1 MMRLCI
7 SIGFSDDRRF
17 SLGKVRICVNTKR
30 RQVEAEKGRSLG
42 VAVSF
47 FPLYVVLALC
57 CVCMRV
63 SNILCD
69 GESSLY
75 KRRYR
80 PGIVCMFFRSHITH
94 HTPPRR
100 ICAHRAHTSSAAPPP
115 LRIIQKYFYFYCNC
129 TYTNTLYV
137 HNNYCIPIYCAR
149 PPPAP
154 PRRGR

>member
-1 MMRLCI
+1 MYMSCMMRLCI

-100 ICAHRAHTSSAAPPP
+100 ICAHSPH
-115 LRIIQKYFYFYCNC
+115 IISG
-129 TYTNTLYV
+129 
-137 HNNYCIPIYCAR
+137 
-149 PPPAP
+149 PAP
-154 PRRGR
+154 AQNYSKIFLFLLQLHVYKYTICTQ